1 MTHQGEAVLIAAFGL
16 RRYTIGRS
24 EAAGMAAS
32 MNSLECGLL
41 GRRAIGAAND
51 RANELGDCRAD
62 EEQGLAHQISDGAL
76 EAALAAPMLGIPT
89 LHHVTYCFG
98 CPA

>member
-1 MTHQGEAVLIAAFGL
+1 MTEHGEALLVAAFGL

-24 EAAGMAAS
+24 EPAGLAAS
-32 MNSLECGLL
+32 MNSLECTAF
-41 GRRAIGAAND
+41 GRRAVDAAND
-51 RANELGDCRAD
+51 DANEPGGGRAA
-62 EEQGLAHQISDGAL
+62 EHVLAPQISDEAL
-76 EAALAAPMLGIPT
+76 EAAVAAPMLCIPT

>member
-1 MTHQGEAVLIAAFGL
+1 MTEHGEALLVAAFGL

-24 EAAGMAAS
+24 EPAGMAAS
-32 MNSLECGLL
+32 MNSSECGAF
-41 GRRAIGAAND
+41 GRRAVDAAND
-51 RANELGDCRAD
+51 HANEPGGGYAD
-62 EEQGLAHQISDGAL
+62 EHLFAQEISDEAL
-76 EAALAAPMLGIPT
+76 EAAMAAPTLCIPT